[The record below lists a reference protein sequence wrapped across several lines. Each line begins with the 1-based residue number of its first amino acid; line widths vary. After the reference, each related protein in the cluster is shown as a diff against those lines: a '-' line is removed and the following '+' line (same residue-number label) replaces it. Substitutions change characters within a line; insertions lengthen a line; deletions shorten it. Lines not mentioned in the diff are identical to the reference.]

1 MLKKKLT
8 LADLEYPSEFVARH
22 IGPSIDDYSEMLRSL
37 GTHALSQLTA
47 QVVPKAIT
55 MKETLNILD
64 GCTEAQALEELRDI
78 ANQNKV
84 FRNFIGQGYYDTL
97 TPSVI
102 QRNILESPSWYT
114 AYTPYQP
121 EISQGRLEALINFQ
135 TMISDLTGMDISNSS
150 MLDEG
155 TFEEMDTRVYS
166 LDPLEF
172 NATSS
177 YPEKLKQ
184 NQAKTKETDT
194 VISGMGEM
202 GGMPMSIAVMD
213 FRFMAAS
220 LGSAAGEKITRA
232 IERGVEK
239 SCPVI
244 IVSASGGARMQE
256 GILSLMQ
263 LAKTSA
269 ALAKLSEAGLPYFS
283 ILTNPTM
290 AGVMASY
297 ASLGDVII
305 AEPEAL
311 IGFAGPRVIKETTQQ
326 DLPEGFQTSEFLLDR
341 GLVDIIVPRLE
352 IRDRM
357 INLMKALYGAKK

>member
-1 MLKKKLT
+1 MALFGKPQYSTVTVKKKDIPK
-8 LADLEYPSEFVARH
+8 DLWTKCPKTGEIIYNRVLKENL
-22 IGPSIDDYSEMLRSL
+22 M
-37 GTHALSQLTA
+37 
-47 QVVPKAIT
+47 VVPNSGYHFPLKA
-55 MKETLNILD
+55 
-64 GCTEAQALEELRDI
+64 RDRI
-78 ANQNKV
+78 A
-84 FRNFIGQGYYDTL
+84 
-97 TPSVI
+97 
-102 QRNILESPSWYT
+102 
-114 AYTPYQP
+114 
-121 EISQGRLEALINFQ
+121 
-135 TMISDLTGMDISNSS
+135 S

-155 TFEEMDTRVYS
+155 TFEEMDVGVHS

-184 NQAKTKETDT
+184 NQDKTKETDT

-202 GGMPMSIAVMD
+202 GGMPVSMTVMD

-232 IERGVEK
+232 IERGIEK

-269 ALAKLSEAGLPYFS
+269 ALARLSKAGLPYFS

-326 DLPEGFQTSEFLLDR
+326 DLPAGFQTSEFLLER

-352 IRDRM
+352 MRDRV
-357 INLMKALYGAKK
+357 INLMKALYGAKKYA

>member
-1 MLKKKLT
+1 MALFGKPQYSTVTVKKKDIPK
-8 LADLEYPSEFVARH
+8 DLWTKCPKTGEIIYNRVLKENL
-22 IGPSIDDYSEMLRSL
+22 M
-37 GTHALSQLTA
+37 
-47 QVVPKAIT
+47 VVPNSGYHFPLKA
-55 MKETLNILD
+55 
-64 GCTEAQALEELRDI
+64 RDRI
-78 ANQNKV
+78 A
-84 FRNFIGQGYYDTL
+84 
-97 TPSVI
+97 
-102 QRNILESPSWYT
+102 
-114 AYTPYQP
+114 
-121 EISQGRLEALINFQ
+121 
-135 TMISDLTGMDISNSS
+135 S

-155 TFEEMDTRVYS
+155 TFKEMDMGVYS

-184 NQAKTKETDT
+184 NQEKTKETDT

-269 ALAKLSEAGLPYFS
+269 ALARLSEAGLPYFS

-326 DLPEGFQTSEFLLDR
+326 DLPEGFQTSEFLLER

-352 IRDRM
+352 MRDRM
-357 INLMKALYGAKK
+357 INLMKALYGARK

>member
-1 MLKKKLT
+1 MALFGKPQYSTVTVKKKDIPK
-8 LADLEYPSEFVARH
+8 DLWTKCPKTGEIIYNRVLKENL
-22 IGPSIDDYSEMLRSL
+22 M
-37 GTHALSQLTA
+37 
-47 QVVPKAIT
+47 VVPNSGYHFPLKA
-55 MKETLNILD
+55 
-64 GCTEAQALEELRDI
+64 RDRI
-78 ANQNKV
+78 A
-84 FRNFIGQGYYDTL
+84 
-97 TPSVI
+97 
-102 QRNILESPSWYT
+102 
-114 AYTPYQP
+114 
-121 EISQGRLEALINFQ
+121 
-135 TMISDLTGMDISNSS
+135 S

-155 TFEEMDTRVYS
+155 TFEEMDTGVYS

-172 NATSS
+172 NSTSS

-202 GGMPMSIAVMD
+202 GGMPLSIAVMD

-269 ALAKLSEAGLPYFS
+269 ALARLSEAGLPYFS

-326 DLPEGFQTSEFLLDR
+326 DLPEGFQTSEFLLER
-341 GLVDIIVPRLE
+341 GLVDMIVSRLE
-352 IRDRM
+352 MRDRM
-357 INLMKALYGAKK
+357 INIMKALYGAKSYA

>member
-1 MLKKKLT
+1 MALFGKPQYSTVTVKKKDIPK
-8 LADLEYPSEFVARH
+8 DLWTKCPKTGEIIYNRVLKENL
-22 IGPSIDDYSEMLRSL
+22 M
-37 GTHALSQLTA
+37 
-47 QVVPKAIT
+47 VVPNSGYHFPLKA
-55 MKETLNILD
+55 
-64 GCTEAQALEELRDI
+64 RDRI
-78 ANQNKV
+78 A
-84 FRNFIGQGYYDTL
+84 
-97 TPSVI
+97 
-102 QRNILESPSWYT
+102 
-114 AYTPYQP
+114 
-121 EISQGRLEALINFQ
+121 
-135 TMISDLTGMDISNSS
+135 S

-155 TFEEMDTRVYS
+155 TFEEMDMGVHS

-177 YPEKLKQ
+177 YPEKLRQ
-184 NQAKTKETDT
+184 NQDKTNETDT
-194 VISGMGEM
+194 VISGIGEM
-202 GGMPMSIAVMD
+202 GGMPVSITVMD

-232 IERGVEK
+232 IERGIEK

-269 ALAKLSEAGLPYFS
+269 ALARLSKAGLPYFS

-326 DLPEGFQTSEFLLDR
+326 DLPAGFQTSEFLLER

-352 IRDRM
+352 MRDRV

>member
-1 MLKKKLT
+1 MALFGKPQYSTVTVKKKDIPK
-8 LADLEYPSEFVARH
+8 DLWTKCPKTGEIIYNRVLKENL
-22 IGPSIDDYSEMLRSL
+22 M
-37 GTHALSQLTA
+37 
-47 QVVPKAIT
+47 VVPNSGYHFPLKA
-55 MKETLNILD
+55 
-64 GCTEAQALEELRDI
+64 RDRI
-78 ANQNKV
+78 A
-84 FRNFIGQGYYDTL
+84 
-97 TPSVI
+97 
-102 QRNILESPSWYT
+102 
-114 AYTPYQP
+114 
-121 EISQGRLEALINFQ
+121 
-135 TMISDLTGMDISNSS
+135 S

-155 TFEEMDTRVYS
+155 TFEEMDIGVYS

-184 NQAKTKETDT
+184 NQVKTKETDT

-326 DLPEGFQTSEFLLDR
+326 DLPEGFQTSEFLLER

>member
-1 MLKKKLT
+1 MALFGKPQYSTVTVKKKDIPK
-8 LADLEYPSEFVARH
+8 DLWTKCPKTGEIIYNRVLKENL
-22 IGPSIDDYSEMLRSL
+22 M
-37 GTHALSQLTA
+37 
-47 QVVPKAIT
+47 VVPNSGYHFPLKA
-55 MKETLNILD
+55 
-64 GCTEAQALEELRDI
+64 RDRI
-78 ANQNKV
+78 A
-84 FRNFIGQGYYDTL
+84 
-97 TPSVI
+97 
-102 QRNILESPSWYT
+102 
-114 AYTPYQP
+114 
-121 EISQGRLEALINFQ
+121 
-135 TMISDLTGMDISNSS
+135 S

-155 TFEEMDTRVYS
+155 TFEEMDMGVHS

-184 NQAKTKETDT
+184 NQDKTKETDT

-202 GGMPMSIAVMD
+202 GGMPVSITVMD

-232 IERGVEK
+232 IERGIEK

-269 ALAKLSEAGLPYFS
+269 ALARLSKAGLPYFS

-326 DLPEGFQTSEFLLDR
+326 DLPAGFQTSEFLLER

-352 IRDRM
+352 MRDRV
-357 INLMKALYGAKK
+357 INLIKALYGAKKYA

>member
-1 MLKKKLT
+1 MALFGKPQYSTVTVKKKDIPK
-8 LADLEYPSEFVARH
+8 DLWTKCPKTGEIIYNRVLKENL
-22 IGPSIDDYSEMLRSL
+22 M
-37 GTHALSQLTA
+37 
-47 QVVPKAIT
+47 VVPSSGYHFPLKA
-55 MKETLNILD
+55 
-64 GCTEAQALEELRDI
+64 RDRI
-78 ANQNKV
+78 A
-84 FRNFIGQGYYDTL
+84 
-97 TPSVI
+97 
-102 QRNILESPSWYT
+102 
-114 AYTPYQP
+114 
-121 EISQGRLEALINFQ
+121 
-135 TMISDLTGMDISNSS
+135 S

-155 TFEEMDTRVYS
+155 SFEEMDMGVHS

-184 NQAKTKETDT
+184 NQDKTKETDT
-194 VISGMGEM
+194 VISGIGAM
-202 GGMPMSIAVMD
+202 GGMPVSIAVMD

-239 SCPVI
+239 KCPVI

-326 DLPEGFQTSEFLLDR
+326 DLPAGFQTSEFLLEH
-341 GLVDIIVPRLE
+341 GLVDLIIPRNE
-352 IRDRM
+352 MRDRM
-357 INLMKALYGAKK
+357 INLIKALYGGKKSA

>member
-1 MLKKKLT
+1 MALFGKPQYSTVTVKKKDIPK
-8 LADLEYPSEFVARH
+8 DLWTKCPKTGEIIYNRVLKENL
-22 IGPSIDDYSEMLRSL
+22 M
-37 GTHALSQLTA
+37 
-47 QVVPKAIT
+47 VVPNSGYHFPLKA
-55 MKETLNILD
+55 
-64 GCTEAQALEELRDI
+64 RDRI
-78 ANQNKV
+78 A
-84 FRNFIGQGYYDTL
+84 
-97 TPSVI
+97 
-102 QRNILESPSWYT
+102 
-114 AYTPYQP
+114 
-121 EISQGRLEALINFQ
+121 
-135 TMISDLTGMDISNSS
+135 S

-155 TFEEMDTRVYS
+155 TFEEMDIGVYS

-184 NQAKTKETDT
+184 NQVKTKETDT

-326 DLPEGFQTSEFLLDR
+326 DLPEGFQTSEFLLER

-352 IRDRM
+352 MRDRM
-357 INLMKALYGAKK
+357 INLMKVLYGAKK

>member
-1 MLKKKLT
+1 MALFGKPQYSTVTVKKKDIPK
-8 LADLEYPSEFVARH
+8 DLWTKCPKTGEIIYNRVLKENL
-22 IGPSIDDYSEMLRSL
+22 M
-37 GTHALSQLTA
+37 
-47 QVVPKAIT
+47 VVPNSGYHFPLKARDRIT
-55 MKETLNILD
+55 
-64 GCTEAQALEELRDI
+64 
-78 ANQNKV
+78 
-84 FRNFIGQGYYDTL
+84 
-97 TPSVI
+97 
-102 QRNILESPSWYT
+102 
-114 AYTPYQP
+114 
-121 EISQGRLEALINFQ
+121 
-135 TMISDLTGMDISNSS
+135 S

-155 TFEEMDTRVYS
+155 TFEETDIGVYS

-194 VISGMGEM
+194 VISGIGKM

-326 DLPEGFQTSEFLLDR
+326 DLPEGFQTSEFLLER
-341 GLVDIIVPRLE
+341 GLVDLIVSRLE
-352 IRDRM
+352 MRDRM

>member
-1 MLKKKLT
+1 MALFGKPQYSTVTVKKKDIPN
-8 LADLEYPSEFVARH
+8 DLWAKCPKTGEIIYNRVLKENL
-22 IGPSIDDYSEMLRSL
+22 M
-37 GTHALSQLTA
+37 
-47 QVVPKAIT
+47 VVPNSGYHFPLKA
-55 MKETLNILD
+55 
-64 GCTEAQALEELRDI
+64 RDRI
-78 ANQNKV
+78 A
-84 FRNFIGQGYYDTL
+84 
-97 TPSVI
+97 
-102 QRNILESPSWYT
+102 
-114 AYTPYQP
+114 
-121 EISQGRLEALINFQ
+121 
-135 TMISDLTGMDISNSS
+135 S
-150 MLDEG
+150 MLDVG
-155 TFEEMDTRVYS
+155 TFEEMDMGVYS

-177 YPEKLKQ
+177 YSEKLKQ
-184 NQAKTKETDT
+184 NQDKTKETDT
-194 VISGMGEM
+194 VISGMGVM
-202 GGMPMSIAVMD
+202 GGMPVSITVMD

-232 IERGVEK
+232 IERGIEK

-326 DLPEGFQTSEFLLDR
+326 DLPAGFQTSEFLLER
-341 GLVDIIVPRLE
+341 GLIDIIVPRLE
-352 IRDRM
+352 MRDRM